1 MTDAS
6 PSHLPPSDLAS
17 APRLRADMAS
27 RKLIVLG
34 FVTRYLSDHPGSPS
48 YGEIARGCGISRSAA
63 KRIVRRLEID
73 EKLVRGHGAR
83 RGIMLP
89 STRDAALAQLRAA
102 GYVVDE
108 DARRIAIPGTKT
120 TLPRV
125 PELSDSARMGRDT
138 GGASGGF
145 DDRHQSGRSAGHARD
160 HRPLSP
166 SGARRT
172 PRRAGGG

>member
-1 MTDAS
+1 MTDAA
-6 PSHLPPSDLAS
+6 PLPDFMTAPLA
-17 APRLRADMAS
+17 APRLRGDMVS
-27 RKLIVLG
+27 RKLIVLA
-34 FVTRYLSDHPGSPS
+34 FVTRYLGDYDDGPS
-48 YGEIARGCGISRSAA
+48 YGEIALGCDISRSAA
-63 KRIVRRLEID
+63 KRIVRRLEI
-73 EKLVRGHGAR
+73 EQKLVRGQGAR
-83 RGIMLP
+83 RGIRLP
-89 STRDAALAQLRAA
+89 SARDAALAQLRAV

-108 DARRIAIPGTKT
+108 DARRIAVPGTKT